1 MPVSVDCKFIHRD
14 LTIHSR
20 KENVDEVV
28 LLNFDY
34 YYNSFH
40 CSYFLFTQNKL
51 HLFAYALVSTQTY
64 WHCNTHMQMRFRHK
78 IDINT
83 DF

>member
-20 KENVDEVV
+20 KEGIDEEV

-34 YYNSFH
+34 YCKSSH
-40 CSYFLFTQNKL
+40 CSYFHLRQNKL

-64 WHCNTHMQMRFRHK
+64 WLCNTYMQMRFRHK
-78 IDINT
+78 IDIST